1 MQKESRYNISMTNER
16 KDLLNEKIKAVF
28 DAIDEL
34 SGVLEVE
41 DVEWADQFDSDDK
54 DATEEDE
61 HLALSIL
68 NLSQDVKDMANDLD
82 LQ

>member
-1 MQKESRYNISMTNER
+1 MTNER

>member
-1 MQKESRYNISMTNER
+1 MTNER

-68 NLSQDVKDMANDLD
+68 NLSQDVQDMANDLD

>member
-1 MQKESRYNISMTNER
+1 MTNER
-16 KDLLNEKIKAVF
+16 KELLNEKIKAVF

-34 SGVLEVE
+34 SGVIEVE
-41 DVEWADQFDSDDK
+41 DFEWADQFDSDDK
-54 DATEEDE
+54 DATEDDE

-68 NLSQDVKDMANDLD
+68 NLTQNVQDVANDLD